1 MPITVDLGGLSEALT
16 TVTETAAKRYLS
28 EVAEPCAQV
37 FIDEMLNTVPRDSG
51 VLAEGMGWQKKF
63 STEDGH
69 TVMRI
74 EIGPLKPY
82 YWGMFQEFGT
92 RWEKG
97 QHWMSRAFES
107 VKDKA
112 LDVFAEGAR
121 KMVERIKARNAS

>member
-16 TVTETAAKRYLS
+16 TLASAEAKRMLS
-28 EVAEPCAQV
+28 QVAEPCAQV
-37 FIDEMLNTVPRDSG
+37 FLDEMERTVPRDSG
-51 VLAEGMGWQKKF
+51 VLAEGMGWQKKWF
-63 STEDGH
+63 EEGGS

-74 EIGPLKPY
+74 EIGPLKPF

-92 RWEKG
+92 RYEKG

-107 VKDKA
+107 VKEQA